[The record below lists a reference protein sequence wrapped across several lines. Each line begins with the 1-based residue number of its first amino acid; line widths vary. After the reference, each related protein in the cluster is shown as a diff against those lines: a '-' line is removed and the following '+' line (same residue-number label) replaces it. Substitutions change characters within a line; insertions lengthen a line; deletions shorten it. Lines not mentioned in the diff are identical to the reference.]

1 MNEQDILTALDLGE
15 DKDWEFKSAK
25 GGLPASLWESYSALA
40 NTDGGAIVP
49 GVKENEVGEYEI
61 QGLENP
67 AKIAKQFWN
76 TINNRGKISV
86 NLLTND
92 DVKILSINDKSI
104 LVVRVPRASRRQR
117 PVFVGTNPL
126 EGTYRRYNEGD
137 YRCGREEV
145 VRMLADQSEQPADSV
160 ILKHFSLDDLDKKTL
175 EEYRNRFAS
184 RSPAHPWLKLNDQ
197 DLLENL
203 GGRRKDRAS
212 GDEGLTVA
220 GLLMFGKE
228 RSIQDPEAIPQ
239 YHVDYREK
247 LSKNPSVRWTDRIVP
262 DGTRNLNLFQFFEQV
277 YPRLVADLKIPFQF
291 TNEQE
296 SAPPQRH
303 DETIVHEAI
312 REAFVNS
319 IIHADYRGQGGIVVE
334 RYRDRLEFS
343 NPGTLLLGVEQI
355 LKGGVSECRN
365 VNLQKM
371 FAMIGYGEKA
381 GSGIDK
387 IRQGWA
393 SQKWRTPWIHEI
405 LKPERVVFILPM
417 ISLFPEESMRLFR
430 STLGDDLAG
439 LKAQE
444 VQALVTADVEGE
456 VSNQRL
462 QQFSLDHPVDITRT
476 LQDLVSKGFLEK
488 KGYGRW
494 AAYRLSRRLARLQ
507 NADDESSFLKS
518 ENSNPNESNYLRK
531 PVESNQRRRKPQ
543 SGFPNSSHSVAN
555 SSHSASNSPRS
566 DANSSHSASN
576 SSHSHANSSPCASNS
591 SHSDANSSPIA
602 SNSSPSDE
610 FPPEL
615 IAIAKPARET
625 PRLSR
630 SQMNQL
636 IIELCTRR
644 ALTLNQIGALLDRN
658 PAGVRDRY
666 LSRLVKSGEL
676 RLVFPAESNHPNQAY
691 TTGHDSTQS

>member
-15 DKDWEFKSAK
+15 DKDWEFKSAR

-40 NTDGGAIVP
+40 NTDGGAIVL
-49 GVKENEVGEYEI
+49 GVNENEVGEFEI
-61 QGLENP
+61 QGLDKP
-67 AKIAKQFWN
+67 AKIAKQFWD

-117 PVFVGTNPL
+117 PVFIGTNPL

-145 VRMLADQSEQPADSV
+145 GRMLADQSEQPADSL
-160 ILKHFSLDDLDKKTL
+160 ILKRFTLDDLDKKTL

-197 DLLENL
+197 ELLENL

-212 GDEGLTVA
+212 GEEGLTVA

-228 RSIQDPEAIPQ
+228 RSIQDPEAIPN

-247 LSKNPSVRWTDRIVP
+247 LSKNPSVRWTDRIYP

-277 YPRLVADLKIPFQF
+277 YPRLVADLKIPFQV

-303 DETIVHEAI
+303 DETLVHEAI

-319 IIHADYRGQGGIVVE
+319 IIHANYQGQGGIVVE

-417 ISLFPEESMRLFR
+417 ISLFPEESMRHFR
-430 STLGDDLAG
+430 SILGDDLDE

-456 VSNQRL
+456 VTNQRL

-476 LQDLVSKGFLEK
+476 LQDLVSKGYLEK

-494 AAYRLSRRLARLQ
+494 AAYRLSSRLARVN
-507 NADDESSFLKS
+507 NADDGSSYLKS
-518 ENSNPNESNYLRK
+518 QISKPNESDYLRK
-531 PVESNQRRRKPQ
+531 PVESPRPKRRSQGVDRNSPH
-543 SGFPNSSHSVAN
+543 SG
-555 SSHSASNSPRS
+555 SNSPH
-566 DANSSHSASN
+566 NGSN
-576 SSHSHANSSPCASNS
+576 SSHNAPKSPHSGSNSPHSAPNSSR
-591 SHSDANSSPIA
+591 I
-602 SNSSPSDE
+602 DE
-610 FPPEL
+610 LPPEL
-615 IAIAKPARET
+615 IAIAKPAREN

-636 IIELCTRR
+636 IIELCSKR

-658 PAGVRDRY
+658 PAGIRDRY
-666 LSRLVKSGEL
+666 LSKLVKSGVL
-676 RLVFPAESNHPNQAY
+676 RLVFPAEPNHPNQAY
-691 TTGHDSTQS
+691 TASRDSSQS

>member
-40 NTDGGAIVP
+40 NTDGGAIVL
-49 GVKENEVGEYEI
+49 GVNENEVGEFEI
-61 QGLENP
+61 QGLEKP
-67 AKIAKQFWN
+67 AKIAKQFWD

-104 LVVRVPRASRRQR
+104 LVIRVPRASRRQR
-117 PVFVGTNPL
+117 PVFIGTNPL

-145 VRMLADQSEQPADSV
+145 GRMLADQSEQPADSL
-160 ILKHFSLDDLDKKTL
+160 ILKRFTLDDLDKKTL

-197 DLLENL
+197 ELLENL

-212 GDEGLTVA
+212 GEEGLTVA

-247 LSKNPSVRWTDRIVP
+247 LSKNPSVRWTDRIYP

-303 DETIVHEAI
+303 DETLVHEAI

-319 IIHADYRGQGGIVVE
+319 IIHANYHGQGGIVVE

-417 ISLFPEESMRLFR
+417 ISLFPEESMRHFR
-430 STLGDDLAG
+430 SILGDDLAG

-456 VSNQRL
+456 VTNQRL

-476 LQDLVSKGFLEK
+476 LQDLVSKGYLEK

-494 AAYRLSRRLARLQ
+494 AAYRLSSRLARVN
-507 NADDESSFLKS
+507 NADDGSSYLKS
-518 ENSNPNESNYLRK
+518 QISKPNESDYLRK
-531 PVESNQRRRKPQ
+531 PVESPRPKLLSQGVDRNSPHRGSNSTHSAPNSPHNASNSSRNA
-543 SGFPNSSHSVAN
+543 PNSSHSG
-555 SSHSASNSPRS
+555 
-566 DANSSHSASN
+566 SN
-576 SSHSHANSSPCASNS
+576 SSHNAPNSPHSGANSP
-591 SHSDANSSPIA
+591 HGDV
-602 SNSSPSDE
+602 

-615 IAIAKPARET
+615 ISIAKPARDN

-636 IIELCTRR
+636 IIELCSKR

-658 PAGVRDRY
+658 PAGIRDRY
-666 LSRLVKSGEL
+666 LSKLVKSGVL
-676 RLVFPAESNHPNQAY
+676 RLVFPAEPNHPNQAY
-691 TTGHDSTQS
+691 TVSRESPQS